1 MHSLE
6 MQVRDRYK
14 YYKLERA
21 MSLDKIETPLIGI
34 EGHIKIWD
42 PATGE
47 VLVRRRNAVN
57 YENMSI
63 ALANLLA
70 SESGATSTY
79 EIKTLRFGNGGTSI
93 DGLGVVTYK
102 ATNTNSASGAL
113 YNQTHSQTVDE
124 TISGSAD
131 NGTEASHTSPNAY
144 SDVTV
149 TCTLDYGTP
158 TGQDTTDTAT
168 NMNGTYVFDEL
179 ALYTANN
186 DLLTHVIFHPVQKS
200 ANRKIQVVY
209 TLRIRS
215 SFADL

>member
-1 MHSLE
+1 MR
-6 MQVRDRYK
+6 VKDRYK
-14 YYKLERA
+14 YYKLEKT
-21 MSLDKIETPLIGI
+21 MSLEQHIETPLIGI

-42 PATGE
+42 PESGE

-63 ALANLLA
+63 AIANLLA
-70 SESGATSTY
+70 SEAGSTSTY
-79 EIKTLRFGNGGTSI
+79 EVSTMRFGNGGTSI
-93 DGLGVVTYK
+93 DGLGAVTYK
-102 ATNTNSASGAL
+102 ATNTNSSTGSL
-113 YNQTHSQTVDE
+113 YNQTFSQAVDE
-124 TISGSAD
+124 SVTGSA
-131 NGTEASHTSPNAY
+131 NNSVEASHTSPNTY
-144 SDVTV
+144 SDVIV
-149 TCTLDYGTP
+149 TCTLDYATP
-158 TGQDTTDTAT
+158 SGQDTLDTAT
-168 NMNGTYVFDEL
+168 NMDGTYVFDEL

>member
-1 MHSLE
+1 MW
-6 MQVRDRYK
+6 VKDRYK
-14 YYKLERA
+14 YYKLEKT
-21 MSLDKIETPLIGI
+21 MSLEQHIETPLIGI

-42 PATGE
+42 PESGE

-63 ALANLLA
+63 AIANLLA
-70 SESGATSTY
+70 SEAGSTSTY
-79 EIKTLRFGNGGTSI
+79 EVSTMRFGNGGTSI
-93 DGLGVVTYK
+93 DGLGAVTYK
-102 ATNTNSASGAL
+102 ATNTNSSTGAL
-113 YNQTHSQTVDE
+113 YNQTFSQAVDE
-124 TISGSAD
+124 SVTGSAD
-131 NGTEASHTSPNAY
+131 NSVEASHTSPNTY
-144 SDVTV
+144 SDVIV
-149 TCTLDYGTP
+149 TCTLDYATP
-158 TGQDTTDTAT
+158 SGQDTLDTAT

>member
-1 MHSLE
+1 MW
-6 MQVRDRYK
+6 VKDRYK
-14 YYKLERA
+14 YYKLENT
-21 MSLDKIETPLIGI
+21 MSLEQHIETPLIGI

-42 PATGE
+42 PESGE

-63 ALANLLA
+63 AIANLLA
-70 SESGATSTY
+70 SEAGSTSTY
-79 EIKTLRFGNGGTSI
+79 EVSTMRFGNGGTSI
-93 DGLGVVTYK
+93 DGLGAVTYK
-102 ATNTNSASGAL
+102 ATNTNSSTGAL
-113 YNQTHSQTVDE
+113 YNQTFSQAVDE
-124 TISGSAD
+124 SVTGSAD
-131 NGTEASHTSPNAY
+131 NSVEASHTSPNTY
-144 SDVTV
+144 SDVIV
-149 TCTLDYGTP
+149 TCTLDYATP
-158 TGQDTTDTAT
+158 SGQDTLDTAT

>member
-1 MHSLE
+1 MW
-6 MQVRDRYK
+6 VKDRYK
-14 YYKLERA
+14 YYKLEKT
-21 MSLDKIETPLIGI
+21 MSLEQHIETPLIGI

-42 PATGE
+42 PESGE

-63 ALANLLA
+63 AIANLLA
-70 SESGATSTY
+70 SEAGSTSTY
-79 EIKTLRFGNGGTSI
+79 EVSTMRFGNGGTSI
-93 DGLGVVTYK
+93 DGLGAVTYK
-102 ATNTNSASGAL
+102 ATNTNSSTGAL
-113 YNQTHSQTVDE
+113 YNQTFSQAVDE
-124 TISGSAD
+124 SVTGSA
-131 NGTEASHTSPNAY
+131 NNSVEASHTSPNTY
-144 SDVTV
+144 SDVIV
-149 TCTLDYGTP
+149 TCTLDYATP
-158 TGQDTTDTAT
+158 SGQDTLDTAT

>member
-1 MHSLE
+1 MR
-6 MQVRDRYK
+6 VKDRYK
-14 YYKLERA
+14 YYKLEKT
-21 MSLDKIETPLIGI
+21 MNLEKHIETPLIGI

-42 PATGE
+42 PESGE

-63 ALANLLA
+63 AIANLLA
-70 SESGATSTY
+70 SEAGSTSTY
-79 EIKTLRFGNGGTSI
+79 EVSTMRFGNGGTSI
-93 DGLGVVTYK
+93 DGLGAVTYK
-102 ATNTNSASGAL
+102 ATNTNSSTGAL
-113 YNQTHSQTVDE
+113 YNQTFSQTVDE
-124 TISGSAD
+124 AVSGSA
-131 NGTEASHTSPNAY
+131 NNSVEASHTSPNTY
-144 SDVTV
+144 SDVIV
-149 TCTLDYGTP
+149 TCTLDYATP
-158 TGQDTTDTAT
+158 SGQDTLDTAT